1 MKEREDFMNTTAASI
16 DEYSLA
22 GYSNS
27 GLISSGSMLALLG
40 EGPGIE
46 PPQAYHWKDL
56 TIGMRIPVASLDILL
71 IDADEF
77 TVSFQESIIPFTFCA

>member
-1 MKEREDFMNTTAASI
+1 MKEREDFMATTATSI
-16 DEYSLA
+16 DEFSLA
-22 GYSNS
+22 GYSNT

-46 PPQAYHWKDL
+46 PPQAYHWQDL
-56 TIGMRIPVASLDILL
+56 KIGMRIPVASLDILL

-77 TVSFQESIIPFTFCA
+77 TVRTDEFTIKI

>member
-1 MKEREDFMNTTAASI
+1 MKEREDFMATTATAI
-16 DEYSLA
+16 DEFSLA
-22 GYSNS
+22 GYSSS

-46 PPQAYHWKDL
+46 PPQPYHWQDL
-56 TIGMRIPVASLDILL
+56 KIGMRIPVASLDILL

-77 TVSFQESIIPFTFCA
+77 TVSDGALHYNDHA